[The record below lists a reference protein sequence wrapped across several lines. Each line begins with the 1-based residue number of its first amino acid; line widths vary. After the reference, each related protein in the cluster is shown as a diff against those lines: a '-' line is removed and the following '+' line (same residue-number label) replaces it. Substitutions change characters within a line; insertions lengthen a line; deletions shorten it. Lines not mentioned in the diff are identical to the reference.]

1 MTDERARGYHR
12 IQLGLSLLALALG
25 VAYLSILLA
34 TGAGARLAAWITEWT
49 ARPWLALAAMALV
62 VGAGWRLLTL
72 PLTWLAAFW
81 LPRRFGLLHQSF
93 ARWVW
98 DAVKAGAIG
107 GALALAGIELV
118 YALLRW
124 TPWWWLAAAVA
135 FLLAAILLTLVAPVW
150 LVPLFYRLEP
160 LADGELR
167 ERLLRLGRRTG
178 VPVLG
183 VWVGDQSRKSR
194 TANAAVTGLGRTRRI
209 ILFDTLVREF
219 TADEIEAVLAHE
231 LAHHAHADIW
241 RGLAVQGAV
250 TLATFWLA
258 DRLLAAG
265 AASLGLA
272 GPADLAGLPLL
283 LLIAAGCRRGGAAT
297 HQWMVSPRGAP
308 GRRLRGARAGIGRR
322 LRRGHGATGAAQPG
336 RARSAPPQGVPVVL
350 PPGHQASGG
359 AGPGAHR
366 GVARLTL

>member
-12 IQLGLSLLALALG
+12 LQLGLSLLAFTLG
-25 VAYLSILLA
+25 VGYLSALLA
-34 TGAGARLAAWITEWT
+34 TGVSARLAARLAEWT
-49 ARPWLALAAMALV
+49 AQPWLALAVMAV
-62 VGAGWRLLTL
+62 AVGAGWRLLTL
-72 PLTWLAAFW
+72 PLTWLGGFW

-93 ARWVW
+93 ARWAW
-98 DAVKAGAIG
+98 DAVKAGLIG
-107 GALALAGIELV
+107 GALALAGIEV
-118 YALLRW
+118 VFALLRW
-124 TPWWWLAAAVA
+124 TPWWWLAGAAA
-135 FLLAAILLTLVAPVW
+135 FLVAAILLTLVAPVW

-219 TADEIEAVLAHE
+219 PPDEIEAVLAHE

-258 DRLLAAG
+258 DRLLASGVAT
-265 AASLGLA
+265 LGLA
-272 GPADLAGLPLL
+272 GSADPAALPLL
-283 LLIAAGCRRGGAAT
+283 LLIALGAGVVALPLTNGWSRHVERQADDFAVRALGSAGAF
-297 HQWMVSPRGAP
+297 VSAME
-308 GRRLRGARAGIGRR
+308 RLARLNLAEREPHRLKEILLYSHPAIGRR
-322 LRRGHGATGAAQPG
+322 
-336 RARSAPPQGVPVVL
+336 
-350 PPGHQASGG
+350 
-359 AGPGAHR
+359 
-366 GVARLTL
+366 VARAQALAAGSPG

>member
-1 MTDERARGYHR
+1 VGY
-12 IQLGLSLLALALG
+12 LVTLVG
-25 VAYLSILLA
+25 
-34 TGAGARLAAWITEWT
+34 TGASVRLAPRLTEWT
-49 ARPWLALAAMALV
+49 ARPWLALAVMALAI
-62 VGAGWRLLTL
+62 GAGWRLLTF
-72 PLTWLAAFW
+72 PLAWLSGFW
-81 LPRRFGLLHQSF
+81 LPRRFGLLHQPF
-93 ARWVW
+93 ARWAW

-107 GALALAGIELV
+107 GVLALAGIEVV

-124 TPWWWLAAAVA
+124 TPWWWLAAAAA
-135 FLLAAILLTLVAPVW
+135 FLAAAILLTLVAPVW

-160 LADGELR
+160 LPDGELR

-219 TADEIEAVLAHE
+219 PPDEIEAVLAHE

-272 GPADLAGLPLL
+272 GSADLAGLPLL
-283 LLIAAGCRRGGAAT
+283 LLIALGAGVIALPLTNGWSRHVERQADDFAVRALGSAGAF
-297 HQWMVSPRGAP
+297 VGAMERLARLNLAEREP
-308 GRRLRGARAGIGRR
+308 HRLKEILLYSHPAVGRRVARAQA
-322 LRRGHGATGAAQPG
+322 LATEFLG
-336 RARSAPPQGVPVVL
+336 
-350 PPGHQASGG
+350 
-359 AGPGAHR
+359 
-366 GVARLTL
+366 

>member
-12 IQLGLSLLALALG
+12 LQLGLSVLTFALG
-25 VAYLSILLA
+25 VGYLSVLLA
-34 TGAGARLAAWITEWT
+34 TGSSARLAARIAEWT
-49 ARPWLALAAMALV
+49 ARPWLALAAITLV
-62 VGAGWRLLTL
+62 VGTGWRLLTL
-72 PLTWLAAFW
+72 PLAWLGGFW
-81 LPRRFGLLHQSF
+81 LPRRFGLLHQPF
-93 ARWVW
+93 ARWAW

-107 GALALAGIELV
+107 GVLTLAGVEVV

-124 TPWWWLAAAVA
+124 TPWWWLAAAAA
-135 FLLAAILLTLVAPVW
+135 FLVAAILLTLVAPVW

-219 TADEIEAVLAHE
+219 PADEIEAVLAHE

-258 DRLLAAG
+258 DRVLAAG

-272 GPADLAGLPLL
+272 GPADLAALPLF
-283 LLIAAGCRRGGAAT
+283 LLIALGAGVMALPLTNGWSRHVERQADDFAVRALGSAGAFVAA
-297 HQWMVSPRGAP
+297 ME
-308 GRRLRGARAGIGRR
+308 RLARLNLAEREPHRLKEILLYSHPAIGRR
-322 LRRGHGATGAAQPG
+322 
-336 RARSAPPQGVPVVL
+336 
-350 PPGHQASGG
+350 
-359 AGPGAHR
+359 
-366 GVARLTL
+366 VARAQALAGGSLG

>member
-12 IQLGLSLLALALG
+12 LQLGLTLLALALG
-25 VAYLSILLA
+25 VAYLSTLLA
-34 TGAGARLAAWITEWT
+34 TGAGARLAARITEWT
-49 ARPWLALAAMALV
+49 ARPWLALAAMALA
-62 VGAGWRLLTL
+62 VGAGWRFLTL

-93 ARWVW
+93 AHWVW
-98 DAVKAGAIG
+98 DAVKAGALG
-107 GALALAGIELV
+107 GALALAGIEMV

-124 TPWWWLAAAVA
+124 TPWWWLAAAAA

-209 ILFDTLVREF
+209 ILFDTVVREF

-265 AASLGLA
+265 AAGLGLA

-283 LLIAAGCRRGGAAT
+283 LLIALGAGVVALPLTNGWSRHVERQADDFAVHALGSAGAFVAA
-297 HQWMVSPRGAP
+297 ME
-308 GRRLRGARAGIGRR
+308 RLARLNLAERDPHPLKEFLLYSHPAIGRR
-322 LRRGHGATGAAQPG
+322 
-336 RARSAPPQGVPVVL
+336 
-350 PPGHQASGG
+350 
-359 AGPGAHR
+359 
-366 GVARLTL
+366 VARAQALTAGSHG